1 MPQSTGYISFLLN
14 IKTNKKGLGIP
25 NPNYTREK

>member
-1 MPQSTGYISFLLN
+1 MPQSTGFISFLLN
-14 IKTNKKGLGIP
+14 IKTKKGLGIP